1 MEQLVWAIIIIIF
14 IIFTAL
20 KNRARNK
27 PRTTSE
33 RAPDSDHEEKEE
45 RDKLTRYMEELFGT
59 EIPETKPQVR
69 VERKEPKPLEKR
81 VKTKPEP
88 IVEKKVGLFESPL
101 AKKYE
106 EKWKAPVHEK
116 KDIYRAEFPWDTLSG
131 KDLKNAIIFAEIL
144 GPPISKRKSHRLF

>member
-1 MEQLVWAIIIIIF
+1 MEQLVWAIIIVIF
-14 IIFTAL
+14 IIFAAL

-27 PRTTSE
+27 PRTEHKTE
-33 RAPDSDHEEKEE
+33 EE
-45 RDKLTRYMEELFGT
+45 RDKLAGYMEELFGIET
-59 EIPETKPQVR
+59 PETKPQVR

-81 VKTKPEP
+81 VRTKPEP
-88 IVEKKVGLFESPL
+88 IVEKKVGQFESPL

-106 EKWKAPVHEK
+106 GKSKPPIHGK
-116 KDIYRAEFPWDTLSG
+116 KDIYSAKFPWGALSG